1 MAINFLVSLLKK
13 NWNNVPWGNYP
24 RDSMIDGVQGTAK
37 NMGCPKLG
45 KPKILEGCTIRTTHV
60 MRDCSL

>member
-24 RDSMIDGVQGTAK
+24 RDSMIDGCRK
-37 NMGCPKLG
+37 P
-45 KPKILEGCTIRTTHV
+45 PKIWDARDAQNWGSLKYLKVVPLELH
-60 MRDCSL
+60 MS